1 MATASDFIKGAL
13 RLLGVVSS
21 GGSPTSAETADGLL
35 VLNEFIDS
43 LSGSRLILHSTQT
56 QTFTWTAGNASRTL
70 GPAGNFVGTR
80 PIQIDPATYV
90 VDTTN
95 NITIPIDFISA
106 DRYGAI
112 QDKALSTNY
121 PNCVWVNMT
130 MPEITLTVYPVPTVD
145 LQWNFVS
152 PIPLTQPA
160 LSSTTITVPPIYAR
174 FFRYNLAVCLSSEFG
189 IEAPPTVQRIAAST
203 SRAIKRMNKLNLESV
218 PNVPTDGRRAD
229 IIAGY

>member
-1 MATASDFIKGAL
+1 MATASDYITGAL
-13 RLLGVVSS
+13 RLLGIVHS

-70 GPAGNFVGTR
+70 GATGNFVGTR
-80 PIQIDPATYV
+80 PIQIDPSTYV

-95 NITIPIDFISA
+95 NITIPIEFI
-106 DRYGAI
+106 DENRYGAI
-112 QDKALSTNY
+112 QDKSLATNY

-130 MPEITLTVYPVPTVD
+130 MPNITLTVYPVPTVD

-152 PIPLTQPA
+152 PVPLTQPA

-203 SRAIKRMNKLNLESV
+203 SRAIKRMNKLDLECI